1 MLPRNS
7 AAHPRDLFPMETE
20 KKKRSSEP
28 KYQEYRLAPM
38 AAL

>member
-7 AAHPRDLFPMETE
+7 AAHPRDLFSMETE
-20 KKKRSSEP
+20 KKRSSEP